1 MNEYGGFEHEYE
13 YDVSLLVVVCEA
25 DLYILMLDVSQSVS
39 FTSAK
44 R

>member
-25 DLYILMLDVSQSVS
+25 DLYILMLDVSS
-39 FTSAK
+39 FTLFDK
-44 R
+44 TL